1 MRSNICCD
9 SRLSGRGLAWRRRG
23 YWAVLLACLGVLPL
37 SLGAE
42 EQISREA
49 YIAQSYDD
57 LLGPCKNPAFV
68 RCLGT
73 SEKQCLQQ
81 VNRLVDQCSRR
92 LPATITTQNFDDSA
106 DTYASCVFEGLKET
120 FGMSNEEIGQC
131 ENRAG
136 LR

>member
-1 MRSNICCD
+1 MEFSLCRY
-9 SRLSGRGLAWRRRG
+9 SRLSGRALAPGRRG
-23 YWAVLLACLGVLPL
+23 YLAVLFLCLGVLPV
-37 SLGAE
+37 SPGAE

-49 YIAQSYDD
+49 YVAQSYDD
-57 LLGPCKNPAFV
+57 LLGPCKSPAFV

-92 LPATITTQNFDDSA
+92 LPATITTQNFDDTA
-106 DTYASCVFEGLKET
+106 DTYASCVFGGLKET